1 MAIAE
6 PNFIDRDPAQIT
18 REMIAQYEETSGKK
32 LYPAQAERLLI
43 DLFAY
48 RENLVRIGVQE
59 AAKQNLVAYSRAP
72 MLDYLG
78 ELVGVHRLP
87 AQAAKTTLQFSVAKA
102 CSSNVLIPQGT
113 RASASDSVMFATDE
127 DLLLPAG
134 SLSVAVT
141 ATCTATGELGNG
153 WQPAQISA
161 LVDRVGSDDLNV
173 TNLTESTGGCG
184 EESDDALRERIQLA
198 PESFSNAGSYGAYRF
213 HALSVSQ
220 SIIDVAVLG
229 PDEGLPEGCVEIYPL
244 TLNGL
249 PGAELLAQI
258 EREVSKEKKR
268 PLTDKV
274 SAKIAPRVPYQI
286 RAQLTLFTTADQQ
299 TTLAAACEAIGIWT
313 QQRQTRLGQDIV
325 PNQIIKV
332 LQVDGVYDVALEIP
346 AKRILQAHE
355 WAECTAIDVT
365 ITGVSDG

>member
-18 REMIAQYEETSGKK
+18 SEMIAQYEDASGKK

-48 RENLVRIGVQE
+48 RENLVRIAIQE

-87 AQAAKTTLQFSVAKA
+87 AQPAKTTLQFSVVSAYT
-102 CSSNVLIPQGT
+102 SNILIPQGT

-127 DLLLPAG
+127 DVLLPAW
-134 SLSVAVT
+134 SLHIAVP
-141 ATCTATGELGNG
+141 ATSLAAGEQGNG

-161 LVDRVGSDDLNV
+161 LVDRIGHYDINV
-173 TNLTESTGGCG
+173 TNLTASTGGCG
-184 EESDDALRERIQLA
+184 EESDDALRQRIQLA

-213 HALSVSQ
+213 HTLSVSQ

-244 TLNGL
+244 TL
-249 PGAELLAQI
+249 
-258 EREVSKEKKR
+258 
-268 PLTDKV
+268 
-274 SAKIAPRVPYQI
+274 
-286 RAQLTLFTTADQQ
+286 FTTADQE
-299 TTLAAACEAIGIWT
+299 TTLAAARKAISLWT
-313 QQRQTRLGQDIV
+313 QQRQKHLGQDIV

-332 LQVDGVYDVALEIP
+332 LQVDGVYDVALNMP
-346 AKRILQAHE
+346 TKRILQAHE

-365 ITGVSDG
+365 IAGVSDG

>member
-6 PNFIDRDPAQIT
+6 PDFIDRDPAQIT
-18 REMIAQYEETSGKK
+18 SEMIAQYEEASGKK

-48 RENLVRIGVQE
+48 RENLVRIAIQE

-87 AQAAKTTLQFSVAKA
+87 AQAAKTTLQFSVTQAAK
-102 CSSNVLIPQGT
+102 SNLVIPQGT

-127 DLLLPAG
+127 DVLLPAG

-141 ATCTATGELGNG
+141 ATCVVTGEPGNN

-161 LVDRVGSDDLNV
+161 LVDRVGNYDISV
-173 TNLTESTGGCG
+173 TNLTASSGGCG
-184 EESDDALRERIQLA
+184 EENDDALRKRIQLA

-213 HALSVSQ
+213 HTLSVSQ

-229 PDEGLPEGCVEIYPL
+229 PDEGLAEGCVELYPL

-249 PGAELLAQI
+249 PGPELLAQI

-274 SAKIAPRVPYQI
+274 SAKCSPRVAYQI
-286 RAQLTLFTTADQQ
+286 RARLTLFTTADQE
-299 TTLAAACEAIGIWT
+299 TTLAAAREAINTWT
-313 QQRQTRLGQDIV
+313 RSRQTRLGQDIV

-332 LQVDGVYDVALEIP
+332 LQVDGVYDVALDMP
-346 AKRILQAHE
+346 AKKVLQAHE

-365 ITGVSDG
+365 IAGVSDG

>member
-6 PNFIDRDPAQIT
+6 PDFIDRDPAQIT
-18 REMIAQYEETSGKK
+18 SEMIAQYEEASGKK

-48 RENLVRIGVQE
+48 RENLVRIAIQE

-87 AQAAKTTLQFSVAKA
+87 AQAAKTTLQFSV
-102 CSSNVLIPQGT
+102 T
-113 RASASDSVMFATDE
+113 
-127 DLLLPAG
+127 
-134 SLSVAVT
+134 
-141 ATCTATGELGNG
+141 
-153 WQPAQISA
+153 
-161 LVDRVGSDDLNV
+161 
-173 TNLTESTGGCG
+173 
-184 EESDDALRERIQLA
+184 DDALRKRIQLA

-213 HALSVSQ
+213 HTLSVSQ

-229 PDEGLPEGCVEIYPL
+229 PDEGLAEGCVELYPL

-249 PGAELLAQI
+249 PGPELLAQI

-274 SAKIAPRVPYQI
+274 SAKCSPRVAYQI
-286 RAQLTLFTTADQQ
+286 SARLTLFTTADQE
-299 TTLAAACEAIGIWT
+299 TTLAAAREAINTWT
-313 QQRQTRLGQDIV
+313 RSRQTRLGQDIV

-332 LQVDGVYDVALEIP
+332 LQVDGVYDVALDMP
-346 AKRILQAHE
+346 AKKVLQAHE

-365 ITGVSDG
+365 IAGVSDG